1 MTWLSRLFGERNS
14 MTALREGAQAPDFSL
29 PKLDGGTFSLLDELK
44 QRAIVLA
51 FFKISCPVCQ
61 YTFPFLERL
70 HREYGGQKLAMVG
83 VSQDDKKD
91 TARFLSE
98 YGVTFP
104 AILDDPATYKVSN
117 AYGLTNVPTLFLI
130 SPDGEIRLT
139 SVGWVRADIE
149 QINRKLAEANHTSP
163 GRLFRPGD
171 DVLDARP
178 G

>member
-1 MTWLSRLFGERNS
+1 
-14 MTALREGAQAPDFSL
+14 MTALREGTQAPDFTL
-29 PKLDGGTFSLLDELK
+29 PTLDGGTFSLLDELK
-44 QRAIVLA
+44 QRPVILA

-70 HREYGGQKLAMVG
+70 HKDYGSHKIAIVG
-83 VSQDDKKD
+83 VSQDNNKD
-91 TARFLSE
+91 TAAFMKQ

-104 AILDDPATYKVSN
+104 VLIDDPATYKVSN
-117 AYGLTNVPTLFLI
+117 GYGLSNVPTLFLI
-130 SPDGEIRLT
+130 SPDGEIRLS

-149 QINRKLAEANHTSP
+149 QLNRKLAEANQTALR
-163 GRLFRPGD
+163 RLFRPGD